1 MNNVKICPQCGKTA
15 KTALEIEMMFGYRN
29 VKVNG
34 KNYYMPQSW
43 CKDCRGK
50 RGKRKNESI

>member
-15 KTALEIEMMFGYRN
+15 KTARETEMMFGYRN

-50 RGKRKNESI
+50 RGKRK